1 MNFIYLACDSEPAAG
16 RPVRVNELEKSSH
29 CDVVDQALQKRKTL
43 DHELKNAIESAPWL
57 YKLVAQ

>member
-43 DHELKNAIESAPWL
+43 ENELKNAIESAT
-57 YKLVAQ
+57 